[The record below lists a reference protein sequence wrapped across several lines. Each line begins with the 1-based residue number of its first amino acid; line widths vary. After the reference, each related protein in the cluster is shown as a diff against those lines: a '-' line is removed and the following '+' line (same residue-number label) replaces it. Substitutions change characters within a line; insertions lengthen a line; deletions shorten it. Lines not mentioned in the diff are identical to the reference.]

1 MKTQAEF
8 DRTTLEDGREA
19 LVRFIRDRR
28 PHGSGRNSIMV
39 VFDGKEDV
47 YFAGDQRWTGVEV
60 FFTKGISADDH
71 IRTCVEEAADPR
83 RIICVTNDREL
94 ALACRHRGAETW
106 SVAQFAARGHREE
119 NSPERQAAR
128 SKAGEDGKHISS
140 VVAQRI
146 DQELLALWA
155 RKKH

>member
-1 MKTQAEF
+1 MKTLAEF
-8 DRTTLEDGREA
+8 DRTELEDGREA
-19 LVRFIRDRR
+19 LVRFIRERR
-28 PHGSGRNSIMV
+28 PHGSDRNSITV

-47 YFAGDQRWTGVEV
+47 YFSGDQGWTGVEV
-60 FFTKGISADDH
+60 FFTRGMSADDH

-106 SVAQFAARGHREE
+106 SVAQFAARGHKEE
-119 NSPERQAAR
+119 SSPLRQAAR
-128 SKAGEDGKHISS
+128 TKSAEEGKHISA
-140 VVAQRI
+140 VAAHRI

-155 RKKH
+155 RKKR